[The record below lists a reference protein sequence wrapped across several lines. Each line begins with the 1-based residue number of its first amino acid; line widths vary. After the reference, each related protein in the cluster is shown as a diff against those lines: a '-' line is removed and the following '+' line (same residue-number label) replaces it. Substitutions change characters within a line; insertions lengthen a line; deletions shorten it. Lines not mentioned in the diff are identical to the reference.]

1 MSLTWTGYRRVQ
13 HGAQLMLNGIQGP
26 SQWRLATVATEAA
39 YRSNRVY
46 YRLAAFKLI
55 SSNPKVETIL
65 CLLMLSGNVEVNPGP
80 QLNLVSVLFVLL
92 LLLLV
97 CGKRL
102 KVTRE
107 EFSATCV
114 TRGFLLNAYSSLRRS
129 TRSLKIPARLN
140 LPQLRHPEFLQ
151 LLVRHDMTWNSTRIN
166 AKSSELV
173 GNDGMTISSMVKPY
187 K

>member
-97 CGKRL
+97 CGMRL

-114 TRGFLLNAYSSLRRS
+114 TRAYSSLRRS

-166 AKSSELV
+166 AKSSELA
-173 GNDGMTISSMVKPY
+173 GNDGMTISCMVKPY